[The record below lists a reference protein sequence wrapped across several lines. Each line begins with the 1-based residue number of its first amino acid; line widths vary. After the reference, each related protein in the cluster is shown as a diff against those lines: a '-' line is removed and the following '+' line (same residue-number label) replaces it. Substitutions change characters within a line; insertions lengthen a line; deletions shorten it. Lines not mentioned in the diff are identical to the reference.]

1 VLSLGSNIGDRIAC
15 LQGAL
20 DSLAARGVQILA
32 VSSVY
37 ETAPV
42 GGPDQDDFLNAVAL
56 VRTSVEPRE
65 LLALCQQV
73 EAEHH
78 RIREVRWGPRTLDVD
93 LIEMDGVAMA
103 DEILTLPH
111 PRAHERAFVC
121 IPWLEVD
128 PGAVLLEQ
136 PLSALTLD
144 TTGVVRRED
153 MALRVPESDR

>member
-1 VLSLGSNIGDRIAC
+1 MGDRVAL

-20 DSLAARGVQILA
+20 DSLAARGVRILA

-42 GGPDQDDFLNAVAL
+42 GGPDQGDFLNAVAL
-56 VRTSVEPRE
+56 VRTSVEPLE

-73 EAEHH
+73 EAEHD

-93 LIEMDGVAMA
+93 LIEMDGVAME

-111 PRAHERAFVC
+111 PRARERAFVC

-128 PGAVLLEQ
+128 PDAVLLEQ

-144 TTGVVRRED
+144 STGVVRRVD
-153 MALRVPESDR
+153 MALRLPERDR

>member
-1 VLSLGSNIGDRIAC
+1 MLSLGSNIGDRIAC

-56 VRTSVEPRE
+56 VQARVEPRE

-73 EAEHH
+73 EAEHD
-78 RIREVRWGPRTLDVD
+78 RVREVRWGPRTLDVD
-93 LIEMDGVAMA
+93 LVEVNGVEMD
-103 DEILTLPH
+103 DEVLTLPH

-128 PGAVLLEQ
+128 PEAVLRER
-136 PLSALTLD
+136 PVSSLSLD
-144 TTGVVRRED
+144 STGVVRRED
-153 MALRVPESDR
+153 IALRIPERDR

>member
-1 VLSLGSNIGDRIAC
+1 MLSLGSNIGDRIAC

-56 VRTSVEPRE
+56 VQVRVEPRE

-73 EAEHH
+73 EAEHD
-78 RIREVRWGPRTLDVD
+78 RVREVRWGPRTLDVD
-93 LIEMDGVAMA
+93 LVEVNGVEMD
-103 DEILTLPH
+103 DEVLTLPH

-128 PGAVLLEQ
+128 PEAVLRER
-136 PLSALTLD
+136 PVSSLSLD
-144 TTGVVRRED
+144 STGVVRRED
-153 MALRVPESDR
+153 IALRIPERDR